1 VKRFPTRSTC
11 GALLLP
17 CLVLALLS
25 GCGYHTAG
33 SSNRLPPDVHVLA
46 IPVFVNKTQT
56 YRVEQILTRDVVREF
71 IDRTKYRVV
80 SNTDNS
86 ADATLK
92 GTVVSAQTTP
102 LTSDAQTG
110 RISTAMVTLT
120 VRISLVDHTGH
131 VLFEN
136 SNYVFRE
143 QYQVSQEVT
152 SFFEEQTPALQR
164 ISRDFART
172 LVSDILEG
180 F

>member
-1 VKRFPTRSTC
+1 VKRFSTRSASRALLVP
-11 GALLLP
+11 ALLL
-17 CLVLALLS
+17 ALLT

-33 SSNRLPPDVHVLA
+33 HSNRLPPDIHVLA

-80 SNTDNS
+80 SDADHS

-92 GTVVSAQTTP
+92 GTVVSAQSTP

-110 RISTAMVTLT
+110 RISTALVTLT
-120 VRISLVDHTGH
+120 LRISLVDHAGH

-136 SNYVFRE
+136 SNYTFRE

-164 ISRDFART
+164 ISHDFART